1 MSSTTNY
8 TNPID
13 LYRQG
18 VAILADH
25 LGPVDSIRFLRLLDK
40 GSGDYTATR
49 QSQTDQGTMEELCAE
64 IRAFE
69 ATQAK
74 P

>member
-1 MSSTTNY
+1 MSTTSNY
-8 TNPID
+8 INPIE
-13 LYRQG
+13 LYREG
-18 VAILADH
+18 VAILTDH

-40 GSGDYTATR
+40 GSGDYTAAR
-49 QSQTDQGTMEELCAE
+49 QNRADVGTMEEICAE

-69 ATQAK
+69 ANQAN

>member
-1 MSSTTNY
+1 VKFATS
-8 TNPID
+8 ID
-13 LYRQG
+13 KALD
-18 VAILADH
+18 ALH

-40 GSGDYTATR
+40 GSGDYTATC
-49 QSQTDQGTMEELCAE
+49 QSQPDDGTAEQLCTE
-64 IRAFE
+64 IRTFE